1 MSSLYIYNVTSSET
15 IDLGYDT
22 FLVDATGG
30 NITVTIPTS
39 PGDGSNF
46 MISRIDSSSN
56 TVTVVP
62 TSADING
69 SSSVSL
75 GVNENAKLGASN
87 GDWWTVLGT
96 WLQ

>member
-1 MSSLYIYNVTSSET
+1 MSSLYIYSVTSSLT

-30 NITVTIPTS
+30 NITVTVPES
-39 PGDGSNF
+39 PGDGFNF
-46 MISRIDSSSN
+46 MIARIDSSSN
-56 TVTVVP
+56 TVTIVP

-69 SSSVSL
+69 ASSVTL
-75 GVNENAKLGASN
+75 GVNENAKLGAYN
-87 GDWWTVLGT
+87 GDWWTILGA